1 MKARILPIMI
11 LCIILVTLA
20 KAQNTYVSPDGYPF
34 EVNLKLQKDTIM
46 LGEPTYMDFEI
57 KNLSV
62 VDLGVAVGGDYRN
75 EYGRPESFDVIVVD
89 SQGVALPKSQLMTMG
104 GLMGFQKALI
114 GGSYNIRLYLSHWA
128 NVHQV
133 GKYKIL
139 VKKELNVRKYGSDST
154 SALLA
159 KDVVL
164 INIESSITV
173 VSTDY
178 EKMGEVLNS
187 LGERLIARDD
197 TAERLVPFVMDDRI
211 IRYLAEAIKKT
222 PSLIRYLAKFSDDQA
237 LNAIVSRISDTDPEV
252 RRNVSVALSL
262 SVNPTSKNYLLK
274 MRTDKNVG
282 IRMDV
287 VHYLGKTKTAESTRI
302 LKEMINDEDK
312 QWIGS
317 EARRYLKERGEI
329 VE

>member
-1 MKARILPIMI
+1 MKAPFLPVMI
-11 LCIILVTLA
+11 LCIILVTSA
-20 KAQNTYVSPDGYPF
+20 KAQKAYVSSDGYPF

-75 EYGRPESFDVIVVD
+75 EYGRPESFDVTVVD
-89 SQGVALPKSQLMTMG
+89 PHGMVLPKSRLMTMG
-104 GLMGFQKALI
+104 GLWGFQKAPI
-114 GGSYNIRLYLSHWA
+114 GGSYDIRLYLSHWA
-128 NVHQV
+128 DIQQI

-139 VKKELNVRKYGSDST
+139 VKKELNVRKYSSDST
-154 SALLA
+154 SALSA
-159 KDVVL
+159 KDPVL

-173 VSTDY
+173 VSPDY

-197 TAERLVPFVMDDRI
+197 TSERLVPFVMDDRI
-211 IRYLAEAIKKT
+211 IGYLAEAIKKT
-222 PSLIRYLAKFSDDQA
+222 PSLIRYLAKFNDDRA
-237 LNAIVSRISDTDPEV
+237 LNAILSRRSDTDAEV

-262 SVNPTSKNYLLK
+262 SVHPTSKIYLLK

-282 IRMDV
+282 IRLDI

-302 LKEMINDEDK
+302 LIEMINDEDK
-312 QWIGS
+312 RIGS
-317 EARRYLKERGEI
+317 EVRRYLKERGEI
-329 VE
+329 VD